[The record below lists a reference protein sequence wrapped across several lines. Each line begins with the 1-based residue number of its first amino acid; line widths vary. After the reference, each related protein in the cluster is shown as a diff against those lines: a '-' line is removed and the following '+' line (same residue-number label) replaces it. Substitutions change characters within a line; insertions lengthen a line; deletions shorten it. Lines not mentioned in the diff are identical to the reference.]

1 MRFIDFHTDPWQHA
15 VGEDGPKPDPDP
27 APNRLLS
34 LEQWHAVRAHWPS
47 DLPLAIELANDAD
60 IAQLASDLD
69 RFALVVLEFPKWT
82 DGRAYSQARL
92 LRARYRFQGAIRA
105 RGEVLVDML
114 QLLTRT
120 GFDEVQ
126 LRGDQS
132 IEAGQRA
139 LAFFAEGYYQGD
151 VHDQRPVYLRTATR

>member
-1 MRFIDFHTDPWQHA
+1 MRFIDPHTDNWQHA

-27 APNRLLS
+27 AANRLLT
-34 LEQWHAVRAHWPS
+34 LEQWHAVRSHWP
-47 DLPLAIELANDAD
+47 AD
-60 IAQLASDLD
+60 IKIALELPNDFEVAQIVPDLE
-69 RFALVVLEFPKWT
+69 RIAVVVLEFPKWT

-92 LRARYRFQGAIRA
+92 LRARHRYAGAIRA

-114 QLLTRT
+114 QLLHRT

-126 LRGDQS
+126 MRGDQS
-132 IEAGQRA
+132 IEAGKRA

-151 VHDQRPVYLRTATR
+151 VVEARPVFAR